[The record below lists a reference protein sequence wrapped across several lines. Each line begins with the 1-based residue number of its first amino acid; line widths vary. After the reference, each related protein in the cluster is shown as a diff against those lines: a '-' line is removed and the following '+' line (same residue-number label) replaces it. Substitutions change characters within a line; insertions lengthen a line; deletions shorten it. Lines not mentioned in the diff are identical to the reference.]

1 MRKMPVFTLAAN
13 AFRES
18 IRQPVHA
25 VLVAVGL
32 LALLLNVNVAAYTL
46 EDDNKLL
53 VDMGLSTLFVVGM
66 LLAAF
71 TATSTLSREIETKT
85 VLAVVSKPVPR
96 WAVVVGKFLGVTA
109 AIGLAYWLLAVTFL
123 ITVRHRV
130 QSSVRVEDTYDGPV
144 LTFGIL
150 AVVLTLAVSAAA
162 NYLYRRPFPSTFS
175 VVAALAATAAWGVV
189 SCVSR
194 TWRLQPPTTDQDPQL
209 AIGLAMVFL
218 AVVVLAAVA
227 VAASTRLGSLATLLV
242 CSGTFLCG
250 LVGDYLLSL
259 GGSTLA
265 VPVSAVVPNLQ
276 LFWPADALT
285 QGHAIPAW
293 HLGWVAAYAVA
304 MVTAALALAVVLF
317 QSRDVG

>member
-1 MRKMPVFTLAAN
+1 MPVLPIAAN

-25 VLVAVGL
+25 VLILVGL

-53 VDMGLSTLFVVGM
+53 VDMGLSTLLVTGM

-71 TATSTLSREIETKT
+71 TAASTLSREIESKT
-85 VLAVVSKPVPR
+85 VLATVSKPVPR
-96 WAVVVGKFLGVTA
+96 WTVIVGKFLGVAA
-109 AIGLAYWLLAVTFL
+109 AIGMAYWLLSVVFL

-130 QSSVRVEDTYDGPV
+130 QSSVRIEDTYDGPV

-150 AVVLTLAVSAAA
+150 AVVLVLGVSAAL
-162 NYLYRRPFPSTFS
+162 NYLSRWPFPSTFA
-175 VVAALAATAAWGVV
+175 VVAAVGATAAWGLI

-194 TWRLQPPTTDQDPQL
+194 SWRLQHPATDQDPQL
-209 AIGLAMVFL
+209 AIGLVMVLL
-218 AVVVLAAVA
+218 AVLVLAAVA
-227 VAASTRLGSLATLLV
+227 VAASTRLGRTATLMI
-242 CSGTFLCG
+242 CSGTFILG
-250 LVGDYLLSL
+250 LVGDYVFSL
-259 GGSTLA
+259 ADSRLMT
-265 VPVSAVVPNLQ
+265 PISAVVPNLQ

-285 QGHAIPAW
+285 QGHAIPLW
-293 HLGWVAAYAVA
+293 HLGWVAAYALA
-304 MVTAALALAVVLF
+304 LVTAALALAVMLF